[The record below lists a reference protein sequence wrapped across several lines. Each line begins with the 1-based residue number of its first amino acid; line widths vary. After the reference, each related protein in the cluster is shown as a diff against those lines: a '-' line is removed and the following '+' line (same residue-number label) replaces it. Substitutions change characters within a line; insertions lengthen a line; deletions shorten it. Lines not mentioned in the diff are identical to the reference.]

1 MSGPTRTFLDQM
13 YIDTCV
19 LSTRIPPLS
28 EISLDICSTIDLAAG
43 EAHACVVS
51 PAGRRGEGRM
61 VGTVVSIADRDRAAR
76 LSAPHASQPSG
87 CC

>member
-28 EISLDICSTIDLAAG
+28 EISLDICSTIDLDLG
-43 EAHACVVS
+43 IPNEA
-51 PAGRRGEGRM
+51 
-61 VGTVVSIADRDRAAR
+61 
-76 LSAPHASQPSG
+76 LKWPHPPTSMIDEYHLQNEDTYLRS
-87 CC
+87 